1 MEGEG
6 AERKVNICALHRLQA
21 SGAALAFGISMEGEG
36 GGEDIAEVENIA
48 WSDVLGA
55 QWRLIQL

>member
-6 AERKVNICALHRLQA
+6 AERKVNICPLHRLQA
-21 SGAALAFGISMEGEG
+21 SGAALAFGIPMDSEGDG
-36 GGEDIAEVENIA
+36 DIANAENIA
-48 WSDVLGA
+48 WSDVLSA